1 MIKYGYVLML
11 FGHNKSR
18 TQFRC
23 ISLIKLNFLNI
34 LNVNYKQYFH
44 KMNTLAGPIISITF
58 VFLAVVA
65 LFPKASLSSPISSPD
80 EDSASILGREVINI
94 RFYRI

>member
-1 MIKYGYVLML
+1 
-11 FGHNKSR
+11 
-18 TQFRC
+18 
-23 ISLIKLNFLNI
+23 
-34 LNVNYKQYFH
+34 
-44 KMNTLAGPIISITF
+44 MNTLAGPIISITF